1 MSILQK
7 PLKYTIIM
15 WEYTQETRYH
25 TASTRLLY
33 SDFRIS
39 TTDEYA
45 KPISTHEYSRHFL
58 ASVLFQYS
66 LDEYLH

>member
-1 MSILQK
+1 MEYITMSILQK

-15 WEYTQETRYH
+15 WEYTQETRYY

-33 SDFRIS
+33 SDFSIS

-58 ASVLFQYS
+58 ARVLFQYS
-66 LDEYLH
+66 R

>member
-1 MSILQK
+1 
-7 PLKYTIIM
+7 M

-45 KPISTHEYSRHFL
+45 KPINTREYSRHFL
-58 ASVLFQYS
+58 A
-66 LDEYLH
+66 